1 MSATNQNNPSQHLAS
16 ARALL
21 VDLESVVGAPDSD
34 AQVKATVAVAQS
46 VLVLAEQVAALRV
59 LGGADAAAL
68 GANGQAAAPQ
78 PS

>member
-1 MSATNQNNPSQHLAS
+1 MSATTQNPSQHLAS

-59 LGGADAAAL
+59 LGGADVAAL
-68 GANGQAAAPQ
+68 GTNGQAAAPQ